1 MKPKTKY
8 AIVPPTDEHI
18 HTLALDMSKAD
29 TDEVW
34 AAGRKTPLEALE
46 QSVSASPEPY
56 VGLYQGRALCMFGIA
71 ELSILDNKG
80 IPWMLSSDEL
90 KNHARPFL
98 RGSRIYIDVMKVRY
112 PFMINFV
119 DARNRAAIR
128 WLNWLK
134 FRLLPAEAH
143 GPDKMLF
150 HRFEMGV
157 ENV

>member
-1 MKPKTKY
+1 MNKY
-8 AIVPPTDEHI
+8 AIVSPTDEHI
-18 HTLALDMSKAD
+18 HALALDMSKAD

-46 QSVSASPEPY
+46 QSVSASSEPY
-56 VGLYQGRALCMFGIA
+56 VGLHEGRALCMFGVA
-71 ELSILDNKG
+71 ELTILDNKG

-90 KNHARPFL
+90 KYHARPFL
-98 RGSRIYIDVMKVRY
+98 RGSRMYIDLMKEKY
-112 PFMINFV
+112 PFMVNFV

-128 WLNWLK
+128 WLRWLH
-134 FRLLPAEAH
+134 FRLLPAEAR
-143 GPDKMLF
+143 GPDNVLF

>member
-1 MKPKTKY
+1 MMNKY
-8 AIVPPTDEHI
+8 AIIPPTDEHI
-18 HTLALDMSKAD
+18 QSLALNMSKAD
-29 TDEVW
+29 VDEIW

-56 VGLYQGRALCMFGIA
+56 VGLHEDQALCMFGVA

-90 KNHARPFL
+90 KDHARPFL
-98 RGSRIYIDVMKVRY
+98 RGSRMYIDLMKEKY
-112 PFMINFV
+112 PFMVNFV

-128 WLNWLK
+128 WLRWLHFK
-134 FRLLPAEAH
+134 LLPAEPL
-143 GPDKMLF
+143 GPDQMLF

-157 ENV
+157 E